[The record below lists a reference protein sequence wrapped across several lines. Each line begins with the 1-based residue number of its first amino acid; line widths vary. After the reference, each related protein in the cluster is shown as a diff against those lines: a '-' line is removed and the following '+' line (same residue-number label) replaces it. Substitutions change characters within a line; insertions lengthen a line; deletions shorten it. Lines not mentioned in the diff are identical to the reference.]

1 MTDQFVSERFCRLP
15 AAQTGARPLAG
26 FETAGFSLR
35 MTGLSGRFWSFGAL
49 TSAGTITPKTDTIGR
64 REKMKKGQFVCS
76 ALVAAFIGM
85 LFFVIPGGV
94 QAADPIKLN
103 YSIFFPAPHKNT
115 VLATEWAQEIEKRT
129 NGAVKIT
136 MFAGGTLTPADK
148 CYDGVVKGISDI
160 GFSVLAYTRGK
171 FPLTEVSDLP
181 LGIKSG
187 AVATK
192 TINEYYKKFKPNEFD
207 EVKVMYLHGHGPGIL
222 HTKKPVNT
230 LDDVKGMKIRCTGMA
245 AKIVTALGG
254 VPVAMPMGETYDALS
269 RGVVDGSM
277 APQES
282 LQGWKWGE
290 VVKYT
295 IENFGSSYST
305 GFFVVMNKDKWKS
318 LPPDVQKVI
327 ETVNV
332 EWIEKTGKVWDE
344 IDKEGREFT
353 LSRDNQ
359 IIALSKEEDEKWAK
373 QVRPILDEYVANM
386 KAKNLPGEEALKFYL
401 EELKKLQ

>member
-1 MTDQFVSERFCRLP
+1 
-15 AAQTGARPLAG
+15 
-26 FETAGFSLR
+26 
-35 MTGLSGRFWSFGAL
+35 
-49 TSAGTITPKTDTIGR
+49 
-64 REKMKKGQFVCS
+64 MKKRYLVCS
-76 ALVAAFIGM
+76 ALVAAFIGIL
-85 LFFVIPGGV
+85 LFGPTHEV

-136 MFAGGTLTPADK
+136 MFPGGTLTPADK

-187 AVATK
+187 VVATRV
-192 TINEYYKKFKPNEFD
+192 INEYYKKFKPNEFD

-230 LDDVKGMKIRCTGMA
+230 LDDLKGMKIRCTGMA

-305 GFFVVMNKDKWKS
+305 GFFVVMNKDKWNS
-318 LPPDVQKVI
+318 LPPDIQKVI
-327 ETVNV
+327 EAVNV
-332 EWIEKTGKVWDE
+332 EWIEKTGKLWDE

-353 LSRDNQ
+353 LARGNQ
-359 IIALSKEEDEKWAK
+359 IIALSREEDEKWAK

-386 KAKNLPGEEALKFYL
+386 KAKNLPGDEVLKFYL
-401 EELKKLQ
+401 GEVKKLQ